1 MAHARAV
8 HKEDSAPARERFHVC
23 HSIFHRSLEVVC
35 QQDSPRLWPPSQ
47 TLAAFGE
54 PCRNLR
60 MKQLQNSRTDDAQIR
75 LRRLHQVRIGRRSR
89 AWRMDMGSP
98 AAERLEIEF
107 QCKLYI
113 ALSLGAVDYAE
124 FKV

>member
-54 PCRNLR
+54 PCRNFR

-75 LRRLHQVRIGRRSR
+75 MRRLHQGPTCRRSDGH
-89 AWRMDMGSP
+89 WRMDVGPP

-107 QCKLYI
+107 QRKLYI
-113 ALSLGAVDYAE
+113 ALSLGTVDY
-124 FKV
+124 